1 MDNFD
6 KMADKNQNRPRI
18 LTEGS
23 ILKAIFFLSWPVVAA
38 NMLQTIY
45 NLTDAFWV
53 GRLGEAA
60 VAAVSFSFPILF
72 LLISIG
78 AGLSIAGTVLV
89 AQYKGKG
96 DEGSAG
102 YISAQTLLMITA
114 AALLISAAGYIFT
127 PSLISFTGAE
137 AEVIP
142 GAVSYLRVSFA
153 GLIFLFAFFV
163 FQSLL
168 RGAGEVKLP
177 MLIVFVTVILNFAVD
192 PLFIMGWGPVPSYGV
207 AGAALATIFTQAIA
221 AFAALAMILCGRYGI
236 KIKAAYFKPDLRMMK
251 KIFILGLPSSLEHS
265 VRAFSFTLMVF
276 LVGAFGTTA
285 VASYGIVT
293 RLISFII
300 MAAVGVA
307 MATTTLVGQNIG
319 AGNPRRAEKTAVT
332 ASVFAFAVMTLAGIF
347 FYVFSSQL
355 TAFFISGSPGV
366 IGMGSDFIKIVSLTF
381 GFGGLQI
388 VLGGAFRGSGN
399 TLAAMLLTALTFIVL
414 RFCSAYGLSFFWAE
428 KGIWWSFPVSNIVGG
443 LAAAAF
449 FMRGGW
455 MEKNLTDDFTLTR
468 EVLEESLPQD

>member
-1 MDNFD
+1 MNN
-6 KMADKNQNRPRI
+6 KLI
-18 LTEGS
+18 EGS
-23 ILKAIFFLSWPVVAA
+23 ILKAIFSLSWPVVAA
-38 NMLQTIY
+38 NMLQTVY

-96 DEGSAG
+96 DEASAG

-114 AALLISAAGYIFT
+114 AAVLISILGYIFT
-127 PSLISFTGAE
+127 PSLIALTGAE

-168 RGAGEVKLP
+168 RGAGEVRLP
-177 MLIVFVTVILNFAVD
+177 MLIVSVTVILNFAAD
-192 PLFIMGWGPVPSYGV
+192 PVFVMGWGPVPSYGV
-207 AGAALATIFTQAIA
+207 AGAAMATIFTQAIA
-221 AFAALAMILCGRYGI
+221 AFMALGMILGGRYGI
-236 KIKAAYFKPDLRMMK
+236 KIKAAYFKPAVSAMK
-251 KIFILGLPSSLEHS
+251 KIFILGFPSSMEHS

-293 RLISFII
+293 RLISFVI

-332 ASVFAFAVMTLAGIF
+332 ASLFTFAVMTLAGF
-347 FYVFSSQL
+347 FLYVFSSPL
-355 TAFFISGSPGV
+355 TAFFISDSPAV
-366 IGMGSDFIKIVSLTF
+366 IKAGSDFIRIVSLTF
-381 GFGGLQI
+381 GFAGLQI
-388 VLGGAFRGSGN
+388 VLGGAFRGAGH
-399 TLAAMLLTALTFIVL
+399 TVTAMVLTALTFIVL
-414 RFCSAYGLSFFWAE
+414 RFASAYGLSFFWAE
-428 KGIWWSFPVSNIVGG
+428 KGIWWSFPVSNVVGG
-443 LAAAAF
+443 LAAAAL

-455 MEKNLTDDFTLTR
+455 MKKNLTDDSVFSR
-468 EVLEESLPQD
+468 EVFEESLPQD

>member
-1 MDNFD
+1 MRN
-6 KMADKNQNRPRI
+6 K

-23 ILKAIFFLSWPVVAA
+23 ILKAIFMLSWPVVAA
-38 NMLQTIY
+38 NMLQTVY

-60 VAAVSFSFPILF
+60 VAAVSFAFPILF

-89 AQYKGKG
+89 AQYKGAG
-96 DEGSAG
+96 DDEMAG
-102 YISAQTLLMITA
+102 YISAQTLMMITGVC
-114 AALLISAAGYIFT
+114 LFISAAGYIFT
-127 PSLISFTGAE
+127 PFLISLTGAE
-137 AEVIP
+137 AEVVP
-142 GAVSYLRVSFA
+142 GAVSYLRVSFV

-177 MLIVFVTVILNFAVD
+177 MYIVLVTVILNFAAD
-192 PLFIMGWGPVPSYGV
+192 PIFIMGWGPVPAWGV
-207 AGAALATIFTQAIA
+207 AGAAVSTILTQALA
-221 AFAALAMILCGRYGI
+221 AIAALAMLLSGKYGI
-236 KIKAAYFKPDLRMMK
+236 KMKAGYFRPEQALMK
-251 KIFILGLPSSLEHS
+251 KIFLLGLPSSLEHS

-276 LVGAFGTTA
+276 LVGAFGTAA

-307 MATTTLVGQNIG
+307 MATTTLVGHNIG
-319 AGNPRRAEKTAVT
+319 AGNNRRAKKIALT
-332 ASVFAFAVMTLAGIF
+332 ASLFTFAVMTIAGVVF
-347 FYVFSSQL
+347 WFYSAPL

-366 IGMGSDFIKIVSLTF
+366 VKEGSDFIRIVSLTF
-381 GFGGLQI
+381 GFAGLQI
-388 VLGGAFRGSGN
+388 VLGGAFRGSGD
-399 TLAAMLLTALTFIVL
+399 TFAAMLLTMLTFIVL
-414 RFCSAYGLSFFWAE
+414 RFFSAYGLSFFWAQ
-428 KGIWWSFPVSNIVGG
+428 KGIWWSFPISNIAGG

-449 FMRGGW
+449 FVWGGW
-455 MEKNLTDDFTLTR
+455 MKKNLTDDFTLKR
-468 EVLEESLPQD
+468 EELEEALPQE